1 MVGLVGKSQAI
12 LDLERVA
19 QAAAQTASPVLISG
33 ESGVGKALFARRL
46 HLSSPRRDKRFVEVN
61 CALLQNPLDGLEAAQ
76 DGTLFLNELSA
87 MRPEA
92 QKALLEAVQEKKTAG
107 VRFVCSTSADLEL
120 MVKEGKFLEPLFHRL
135 NVVAVRIPP
144 LRERK
149 DDIMPLAE
157 FFLKKFSAETKKNFT
172 GFSDDAEAFLL
183 AARWPGNARE
193 LGNAIERACIF
204 GWPPLVGAQ
213 DLQAAEARSEASESS
228 PAAGYVP
235 KSGLSLKDAMNGF
248 KKYYVERAL
257 RTVGGNQAD
266 VAASLGIQR
275 TYLSRLLVELGIRQ

>member
-1 MVGLVGKSQAI
+1 MDGLVGKSQAI

-19 QAAAQTASPVLISG
+19 NAAAQTASPVLIQG
-33 ESGVGKALFARRL
+33 ESGVGKAMFASRIHSL
-46 HLSSPRRDKRFVEVN
+46 GPRRDKRFVRLN
-61 CALLQNPLDGLEAAQ
+61 CAVLQNPAAGLEEAAG
-76 DGTLFLNELSA
+76 GTLFWDGLCALA
-87 MRPEA
+87 PGAQGALFEA
-92 QKALLEAVQEKKTAG
+92 LQEKKTDGA
-107 VRFVCSTSADLEL
+107 RLLCSASADLER
-120 MVKEGKFLEPLFHRL
+120 MVKEGKFLGPLFHRL

-172 GFSDDAEAFLL
+172 GFSDDAKAALEACP
-183 AARWPGNARE
+183 WPGNVRE
-193 LGNAIERACIF
+193 LENVIERACIL
-204 GWPPLVGAQ
+204 GRPPLVGAQ
-213 DLQAAEARSEASESS
+213 DFPFESS
-228 PAAGYVP
+228 AARAGYVP
-235 KSGLSLKDAMNGF
+235 QSGLSLKDAMNGF